1 MVKNPPAHSGKIIRR
16 EFSQEGPLEEGMA
29 TQSRLKRL
37 GMHARA
43 PNYLLPSAF

>member
-1 MVKNPPAHSGKIIRR
+1 MVKNRPAHAGTLIRR
-16 EFSQEGPLEEGMA
+16 EFNQEDPLEEGMA

-43 PNYLLPSAF
+43 PNDFLPSAF